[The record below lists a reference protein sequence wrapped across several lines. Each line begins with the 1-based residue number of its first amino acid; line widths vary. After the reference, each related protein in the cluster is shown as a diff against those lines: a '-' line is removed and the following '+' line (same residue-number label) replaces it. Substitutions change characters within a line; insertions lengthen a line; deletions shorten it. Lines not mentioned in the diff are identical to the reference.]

1 LNVFYADD
9 WFAYPHLAVPYK
21 MKVIV
26 DTRSKCKAT
35 YKSLTDEMMCT
46 KGNGRAA
53 NGQCIIG
60 NVFFFLNAIILKR
73 CRK

>member
-1 LNVFYADD
+1 MFFYADD

-60 NVFFFLNAIILKR
+60 NVFFFF
-73 CRK
+73 